1 MSSSSAPRIRHLVIV
16 LGDQLDLN
24 ALALRDFDV
33 QRDRIWMAEVAQEST
48 HVPSSKIRIALF
60 LSAMRHF
67 AQSLREKS
75 WPLHYTALD
84 DPDNLGSI
92 QAELNKAINLYKPE
106 GLCLTAPGD
115 WRVWQTIKALASAH
129 GLPLQVHE
137 DQGFFTTVRDFAAFA
152 KGRKQLRMEYWYR
165 QLRERFNILMES
177 GQPVGGQ
184 WNFDA
189 ENRASF
195 GKRGPPPIPAPTRI
209 EPDAITRD
217 VLTLVNERFASHS
230 GQLTHFAWPVTRE
243 QSLQALAGFIK
254 ERLPD
259 FGLYEDAMWAAEPW
273 LFHSHLSAALNLKLL
288 SAQEVVDAAVQAYR
302 QGRVPIAS
310 AEGFVRQILGWR
322 EFVRG
327 IYWTQMPEYL
337 EHNALEAQEPLP
349 DFFWTGKTD
358 MACLRETLTQTFE
371 TGYAHHIQRLM
382 VTGLYTLLLG
392 VQPRHVHEWFL
403 SVYVDA
409 VEWAELPNTV
419 GMSQFADG
427 GLLASKPYIASG
439 NYIQRMSNYCAGCR
453 FEPAQATGPSAC
465 PYTTLY
471 WDFLIRHQALLEKNP
486 RMGMQLKNLAR
497 LSPEKRVGIQD
508 QAKAH
513 RRLAAQQAD

>member
-1 MSSSSAPRIRHLVIV
+1 MSSSSAPRTRHLVIV

-137 DQGFFTTVRDFAAFA
+137 DQGFFTTVRDFATFA

-165 QLRERFNILMES
+165 QLRERFNILMEN

-243 QSLQALAGFIK
+243 QSLQALAGFIE

-259 FGLYEDAMWAAEPW
+259 FGLYGCDVGCRAVAISLPPVGSAEPEITQR
-273 LFHSHLSAALNLKLL
+273 A
-288 SAQEVVDAAVQAYR
+288 R
-302 QGRVPIAS
+302 GGR
-310 AEGFVRQILGWR
+310 
-322 EFVRG
+322 
-327 IYWTQMPEYL
+327 
-337 EHNALEAQEPLP
+337 
-349 DFFWTGKTD
+349 
-358 MACLRETLTQTFE
+358 
-371 TGYAHHIQRLM
+371 
-382 VTGLYTLLLG
+382 
-392 VQPRHVHEWFL
+392 
-403 SVYVDA
+403 
-409 VEWAELPNTV
+409 
-419 GMSQFADG
+419 
-427 GLLASKPYIASG
+427 
-439 NYIQRMSNYCAGCR
+439 CR
-453 FEPAQATGPSAC
+453 C
-465 PYTTLY
+465 P
-471 WDFLIRHQALLEKNP
+471 
-486 RMGMQLKNLAR
+486 G
-497 LSPEKRVGIQD
+497 LSPGSRTDCIG
-508 QAKAH
+508 
-513 RRLAAQQAD
+513 RRLCSANSGLAGVCPGYLLDPNA